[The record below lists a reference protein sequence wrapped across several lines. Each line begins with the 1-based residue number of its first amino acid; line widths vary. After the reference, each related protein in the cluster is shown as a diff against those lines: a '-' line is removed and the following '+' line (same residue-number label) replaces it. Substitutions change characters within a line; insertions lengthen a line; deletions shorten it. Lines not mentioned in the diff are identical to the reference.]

1 MLRNQR
7 RRSSKLSWGGWLGR
21 TGEGFPEASELAG
34 IKQAEAI
41 LFFPKDP
48 SPDLSEYGLG
58 ESTDGHL

>member
-7 RRSSKLSWGGWLGR
+7 RRNSKLSWGGWLGR

-48 SPDLSEYGLG
+48 SPDLSEYGL
-58 ESTDGHL
+58 